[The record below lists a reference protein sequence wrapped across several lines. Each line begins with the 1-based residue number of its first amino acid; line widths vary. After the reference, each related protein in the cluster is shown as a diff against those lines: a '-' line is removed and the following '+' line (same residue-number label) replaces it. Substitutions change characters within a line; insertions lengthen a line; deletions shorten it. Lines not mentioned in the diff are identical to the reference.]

1 MSVVSPDARSS
12 DSEFFSRDA
21 TSSWDVYNGPGIGHL
36 WIFFCRKKQNSERLI
51 KARESKLPRM
61 KEITSLLIKRIVV
74 VSQGP
79 SLSPAPSREG
89 RPPPSPR
96 LPYPSLG
103 FVKQQSTHL
112 QMSASCIREALE
124 SAKSVRGHGVLGISD
139 VVWPM
144 QNHLPKRWASIG
156 STIRGRGLNEP
167 IKNKYYIYLYPE
179 NQNQNRNCNP
189 IGKKPRLRKIWF

>member
-89 RPPPSPR
+89 RPPPP
-96 LPYPSLG
+96 
-103 FVKQQSTHL
+103 
-112 QMSASCIREALE
+112 
-124 SAKSVRGHGVLGISD
+124 
-139 VVWPM
+139 
-144 QNHLPKRWASIG
+144 
-156 STIRGRGLNEP
+156 
-167 IKNKYYIYLYPE
+167 LYPTPALVLFNNNLLTFRCRPLASVKLSSRRRASE
-179 NQNQNRNCNP
+179 DTGYWGSATSFGQCKTTYQR
-189 IGKKPRLRKIWF
+189 GGHR